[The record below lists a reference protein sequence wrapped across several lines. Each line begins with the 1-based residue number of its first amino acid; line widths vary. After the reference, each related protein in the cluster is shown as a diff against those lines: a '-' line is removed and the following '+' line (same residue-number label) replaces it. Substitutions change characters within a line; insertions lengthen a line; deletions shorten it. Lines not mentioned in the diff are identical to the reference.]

1 MVKITVHAPGAA
13 PRELHLPEGLSLMEG
28 LRSAGVAITGDC
40 EGSLACSSCH
50 VWIEPDWL
58 GRLKAPEA
66 EEEDLLDV
74 AFHLSSTSRLACQI
88 RIDAALDGLGL
99 RLPLAPEEAP

>member
-1 MVKITVHAPGAA
+1 MVKVTLHAPGAA
-13 PRELHLPEGLSLMEG
+13 PQVLHLPEGLSLMEG
-28 LRSAGVAITGDC
+28 LRSAGVPITGDC

-50 VWIEPDWL
+50 VWIDPDWL
-58 GRLKAPEA
+58 GRLDPPGA

-74 AFHLSSTSRLACQI
+74 AFNLSPTSRLACQI

-99 RLPLAPEEAP
+99 SLPRAPEEAP